1 MTVPRRRMRR
11 RLREYRNRLS
21 KRVIR
26 DRNYSKEIFDRF
38 QFRLPTITYIMNN
51 IEHSINHNSKKNYA
65 LPPVLKLLTCLRF
78 LTTGA
83 YYRLVWDSI
92 WISETTTG
100 RCCRSVCD
108 AIISNLLT
116 NTITFPKDNLA
127 RHTKQQFLKVAG
139 IKKSFYCEN
148 FFNFIYVVLSTTKIK
163 LLQNTIL
170 DDHALKINIIYPHIS
185 NGRIQVVSQG

>member
-11 RLREYRNRLS
+11 RLREYRNRVS

-26 DRNYSKEIFDRF
+26 DRNYSEEIFDRF

-92 WISETTTG
+92 GISETTTG

-127 RHTKQQFLKVAG
+127 RITKQQFLKVAG
-139 IKKSFYCEN
+139 IKTSFYCEN